1 MKHITL
7 LILSIILFSVTLH
20 AESVATITASKGE
33 ATIIR
38 ESISLKATVGM
49 KLLNKDRVVTGA
61 NSKVQI
67 IFTDETIISIGKNSN
82 FSIEEY
88 LFDETQEPVAR
99 FGMIGGAMRTITGK
113 IGKIAPQKF
122 TVTTKTT
129 TIGIRGTNFTVL
141 VNEVGTLEAYCTYG
155 EISVSMNGK
164 NFSVK
169 QGYFITIDKNNDV
182 VQKEFS
188 AESLKKMKKKN
199 FGLPTY
205 KNSKVSKGDTII
217 KSNSQND
224 KQLNVTVNDT
234 TSITIKDITE
244 ETTDTILQ
252 ARTLDETIS
261 GYNMENATYYGNYST
276 LTNSGTLP
284 QNGDVKLSINFAE
297 DTARLKIGD
306 FVNEN
311 PTAIYNFENVN
322 KNEVYGHQEGNIG
335 EANAIF
341 YGTTG
346 NVVNGEFSYGE
357 THGITATGEYSAKTF
372 ENLH

>member
-1 MKHITL
+1 MKHIKL
-7 LILSIILFSVTLH
+7 LIISILLLSVTLH
-20 AESVATITASKGE
+20 AEFVATITASKGDVK
-33 ATIIR
+33 ILR
-38 ESISLKATVGM
+38 ESLSLKAPVGT
-49 KLLNKDRVVTGA
+49 KLLNKDRILTGA
-61 NSKVQI
+61 DSKVQI

-122 TVTTKTT
+122 TVNTKTT
-129 TIGIRGTNFTVL
+129 TIGIRGTNFTVV
-141 VNEVGTLEAYCTYG
+141 VNELGSLEAYCTYG
-155 EISVSMNGK
+155 EISVSINGK
-164 NFSVK
+164 AFSVK
-169 QGYFITIDKNNDV
+169 QGYFITIDNNNNV
-182 VQKEFS
+182 IKKEFS

-199 FGLPTY
+199 FGLPSY
-205 KNSKVSKGDTII
+205 KKSETTKGDTIVQ
-217 KSNSQND
+217 NSEEND
-224 KQLNVTVNDT
+224 KQLDVTINDT
-234 TSITIKDITE
+234 TNVTIKDVTE

-284 QNGDVKLSINFAE
+284 ENGDVKLSINFAE